1 MAQLKQQK
9 REQRNSKMRLV
20 SVQVPEKY
28 VDDIDRL
35 VVDGSFP
42 NRSEAIRYAVRE
54 LLKRE
59 LWEKGE

>member
-1 MAQLKQQK
+1 
-9 REQRNSKMRLV
+9 MRLV